1 MSEITIQADVAEK
14 MAKYVAAADP
24 ILAKQAALDAAIP
37 GAVDVL
43 VSRGAVLADAR
54 DIKVAEFRA
63 DPTKLVAAMAKA
75 ASTPAGIGQPANPP
89 SAPSKGGKS
98 EADIAYE
105 AAILGNG

>member
-63 DPTKLVAAMAKA
+63 SPEKLLAVMAKA
-75 ASTPAGIGQPANPP
+75 ASTPAGIGQAANPP
-89 SAPSKGGKS
+89 SVPAKGGKS

-105 AAILGNG
+105 SAILGT

>member
-63 DPTKLVAAMAKA
+63 DPPKLVASSDRIAEDMGFRATSGLTEIA
-75 ASTPAGIGQPANPP
+75 DSAWSAWQAGPRRIEG
-89 SAPSKGGKS
+89 
-98 EADIAYE
+98 
-105 AAILGNG
+105 